1 MSCMLLRSSYLKTY
15 SMTYAAKAK
24 TQQFIRRKSNLMKKT
39 DQLTRLCYA
48 SCSDHSQE
56 WKILY
61 LSIDRSRTMIFYHNR
76 NRTYEF
82 DTSIL
87 NWLES
92 RKHRTRCLSIFYS
105 QTLISLFV
113 KSRTSQRRMSRR
125 IRSLIRLRRS
135 SQRHRRICE
144 IWWHI
149 AKRNR
154 QRSILNENLSD
165 GVMIRLCEEDIE
177 EHVS

>member
-1 MSCMLLRSSYLKTY
+1 LHVVTFELFENIQYDLRS
-15 SMTYAAKAK
+15 
-24 TQQFIRRKSNLMKKT
+24 KSKDTAVHQKKIKS
-39 DQLTRLCYA
+39 DEKDRSADSIVLHE

-56 WKILY
+56 WKVLY

-87 NWLES
+87 SWLEP

-105 QTLISLFV
+105 QTLISLFI
-113 KSRTSQRRMSRR
+113 KSRTSRRRMSRR

-165 GVMIRLCEEDIE
+165 DVMIWLCEEDIE